1 MEASLRGK
9 ISPSLSL
16 YPFDFS
22 VVLRSPEVSEIFQSQ
37 PLVEGSHVA
46 FSCFIAG
53 YFPQE
58 LTVTWLR
65 RESGDSVATPIEDSA
80 DYAIIHKETCA
91 KDRETYQQMVTL
103 SFTPSAQRDQGAEFI
118 CQVGHLALQTPI
130 ERSTGMLEV
139 KGVATP
145 DAKEVAPDTREVTP
159 VFKEVAPVSRE
170 VTPVFKEVAPVS
182 REVTPVFKEVAPVSR
197 EVTPV
202 FKEVAPVS
210 REVTPVFKEVA
221 PVSREVTPVFKEVAP
236 VSREVTPVF
245 KEVAPVSREVTP
257 VFKEVAPVSREVTP
271 VFKEVAPVS
280 REVTPVSKEVAPVS
294 REVTP
299 VSKEVAPDSREFK
312 PISREG
318 RGSAAG
324 RKETHFVDRH
334 REQLIQRVTLVEGV
348 LDKLL
353 GDVLDTE
360 QYLTIT
366 AERTNPMK
374 MRKLYEF
381 MVSWNKYCKDQ
392 LYEALKD
399 KCKFLVADLE
409 GD

>member
-1 MEASLRGK
+1 MSKSLPSRAGLASGRAGMEQLLKQVLGPLEKKGERELQRISKRVQKCLVREGEKLFAEDSPEGGAEPAAGINDRGDSAEHDGLEVAVK
-9 ISPSLSL
+9 VLTDPDRIRDLAEALGTDVPPESAATAVQSEPL
-16 YPFDFS
+16 PAGATAGAA

-37 PLVEGSHVA
+37 PMVEGSHVA

-118 CQVGHLALQTPI
+118 CQVGHVALQTPI
-130 ERSTGMLEV
+130 ERSTGTLEV

-145 DAKEVAPDTREVTP
+145 DAKEVAPNT
-159 VFKEVAPVSRE
+159 
-170 VTPVFKEVAPVS
+170 
-182 REVTPVFKEVAPVSR
+182 
-197 EVTPV
+197 
-202 FKEVAPVS
+202 
-210 REVTPVFKEVA
+210 
-221 PVSREVTPVFKEVAP
+221 
-236 VSREVTPVF
+236 
-245 KEVAPVSREVTP
+245 
-257 VFKEVAPVSREVTP
+257 
-271 VFKEVAPVS
+271 
-280 REVTPVSKEVAPVS
+280 REVTPVSKEVAPNS

-299 VSKEVAPDSREFK
+299 VFKEVTPDSREVTAVSKEVAPDSREFM
-312 PISREG
+312 PISKED
-318 RGSAAG
+318 RGSTAG

-353 GDVLDTE
+353 GDVLDIE

-409 GD
+409 GE